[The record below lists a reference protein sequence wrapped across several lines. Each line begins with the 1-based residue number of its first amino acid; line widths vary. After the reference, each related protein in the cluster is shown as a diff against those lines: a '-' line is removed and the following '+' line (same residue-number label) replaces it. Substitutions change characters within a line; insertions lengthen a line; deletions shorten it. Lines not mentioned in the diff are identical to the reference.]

1 MSRFMKIS
9 HTFAKKG
16 KLGTGSTFD
25 NQRIIQI
32 EKMQFSQMSL
42 LIKTSHTFA
51 NFFDEITYCYVV
63 VYWKMEAIYTTI
75 EYKKRI
81 HLRKNGYASLNI
93 FIYSNIH

>member
-1 MSRFMKIS
+1 MSRFRKIS

-16 KLGTGSTFD
+16 KSSVESICD

-32 EKMQFSQMSL
+32 EKTQFSQMSL
-42 LIKTSHTFA
+42 LIKNTHTFA
-51 NFFDEITYCYVV
+51 NFFDDIKYCFIVICC
-63 VYWKMEAIYTTI
+63 KSEAIFVTI

-81 HLRKNGYASLNI
+81 HLRKNRYVRLNI